1 MHQIV
6 KRKGYEEAFDERK
19 IYASVYAACMSLRM
33 ADGEV
38 ELIAQ
43 TVTKDVKEAI
53 HGAEVVSSNI
63 IHKHVVKSLEQYNAD
78 AAYMYDTHRDI
89 F

>member
-1 MHQIV
+1 MDIIV
-6 KRKGYEEAFDERK
+6 KRKGRSESFDEKK

-33 ADGEV
+33 KDGEA
-38 ELIAQ
+38 ELVAEK
-43 TVTKDVKEAI
+43 VTREVKEAL
-53 HGAEVVSSNI
+53 HGTDEVSSNI
-63 IHKHVVKSLEQYNAD
+63 IHKHVVKSLEHYNAD